1 MGVLKS
7 FDIKRLRPFRKSADH
22 LTESPG
28 EEAQMKGVDPDLK
41 PEEASYVRHFLGFA
55 DIFLKHDSEEQPPD
69 HRKKEQEQPDNI
81 VPMPRITGDEAA

>member
-28 EEAQMKGVDPDLK
+28 EEEQMKGVDPDLK
-41 PEEASYVRHFLGFA
+41 PEEVGYVRHFLRFA
-55 DIFLKHDSEEQPPD
+55 DVFLKREKEEEQ
-69 HRKKEQEQPDNI
+69 RNNVLQMQ
-81 VPMPRITGDEAA
+81 RRTGDKAA

>member
-28 EEAQMKGVDPDLK
+28 EEEQMKGVDPDLK
-41 PEEASYVRHFLGFA
+41 PEEAGYVRHFLRFA
-55 DIFLKHDSEEQPPD
+55 DVFLRREKEEDEQPKNVVQMQ
-69 HRKKEQEQPDNI
+69 R
-81 VPMPRITGDEAA
+81 RTGDKAA

>member
-41 PEEASYVRHFLGFA
+41 PEELSYVRHFLGFA
-55 DIFLKHDSEEQPPD
+55 DIFLERQPEE
-69 HRKKEQEQPDNI
+69 KKQTAENI
-81 VPMPRITGDEAA
+81 VEMPQVGSDKVA